1 MQTDKHHSRRPELD
15 TGQDLLIDIVDDE
28 KEIGDLLSN
37 TLASYR
43 FRSRVFT
50 SALAALDGFERE
62 RPALVV
68 IDLGLPDMDGMDLIN
83 RLRSRA
89 PVAIIVLSGRSH
101 TGDRIMGL
109 ELGADDYMI
118 KPFDPREVV
127 ARIRSVLRRSGL
139 LAAPAPSSAEAQ
151 KARFDGWTF
160 EPHSMRLISPSG
172 LECDLSTGEA
182 SLLEILLRSPRRV
195 LSREYLLDHGGSD
208 ESLDRSIDVRISR
221 IRKKLGKESE
231 KPLIRTVYG
240 SGYMM
245 TAAVE
250 WTD

>member
-1 MQTDKHHSRRPELD
+1 MDADQ
-15 TGQDLLIDIVDDE
+15 GLLIDIVDDE
-28 KEIGDLLSN
+28 REIGDLLSK
-37 TLASYR
+37 TLTSYR
-43 FRSRVFT
+43 FRSRIFT
-50 SALAALDGFERE
+50 SALAALDGFEQE

-83 RLRSRA
+83 RLRSLA

-109 ELGADDYMI
+109 ELGADDYI
-118 KPFDPREVV
+118 VKPFDPREVV
-127 ARIRSVLRRSGL
+127 ARIRSVLRRSSL
-139 LAAPAPSSAEAQ
+139 LDTPTPSTGTLQ
-151 KARFDGWTF
+151 KACFEGWVF

-172 LECDLSTGEA
+172 LESDLSTGEA

-195 LSREYLLDHGGSD
+195 LSRDYLLDHGGSD
-208 ESLDRSIDVRISR
+208 DSLDRSIDVRISR
-221 IRKKLGKESE
+221 IRKKLARESD

-250 WTD
+250 WTY